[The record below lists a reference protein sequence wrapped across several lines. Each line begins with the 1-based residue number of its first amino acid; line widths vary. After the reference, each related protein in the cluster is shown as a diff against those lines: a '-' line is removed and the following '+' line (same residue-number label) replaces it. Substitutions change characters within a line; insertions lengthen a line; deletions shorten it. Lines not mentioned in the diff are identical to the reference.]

1 MAIISKI
8 KLNDTAINQVKLNDI
23 AVTQIEIN
31 NNIVYQIDKTNLNNI
46 LESYY
51 QTYAAGQTSGLAG
64 GPYTTATWTPFAEA
78 YAAAL
83 QIRNSKYSNEETV
96 SNAITNLDGRYN
108 ELEKAQEI
116 VEIYNSTSF
125 VSVYYTRTYSGNQPG
140 PYGYRKPDFKY
151 VSATYPHG
159 SYPYLDYGT
168 IGFGTWPCE
177 GIHAEIDRA
186 LVQYKLPK
194 YVTNVNQ
201 IAKAELLFDPTN
213 VWRKDNLKNARVF
226 AFDSS
231 TGIDISN
238 GNPGDNL
245 KATLFDS
252 TNIYSSQSTVFEK
265 NISTNINDNYFDITD
280 TYKKAFVKK
289 ANNFLILAFR
299 GKILNSVDE
308 DFKQSSSSIKENPTC
323 ISCYPPK
330 IVITFTEN

>member
-31 NNIVYQIDKTNLNNI
+31 NNIVYQIDKTELNNT

-96 SNAITNLDGRYN
+96 SEAITNLDEKYN

-116 VEIYNSTSF
+116 VEIYSSTSF
-125 VSVYYTRTYSGNQPG
+125 ISIGYCKLRSTGALAEWIERHPDYKLGVDANGNPMPFVDKGMINFGSWPVPG
-140 PYGYRKPDFKY
+140 TQ
-151 VSATYPHG
+151 V
-159 SYPYLDYGT
+159 
-168 IGFGTWPCE
+168 
-177 GIHAEIDRA
+177 EIDRA